1 MQALLFLLR
10 SVKLNLF
17 AAAEK
22 LHKCICF
29 PSLLEKTEP
38 FIFCCMKRHHIMI
51 ILMDHFPSTLGCPFF
66 LSLYWSLDKIFLKCY
81 ICLCTASWQKEGKEP
96 QLFILQKISQ
106 VCLGKEQE
114 MDSRTIKVVCLCKL
128 IQDISSGF
136 DSFLFL
142 TWYLNETTTNP
153 RWWTFLDVCTP

>member
-1 MQALLFLLR
+1 MQALFLLLR

-51 ILMDHFPSTLGCPFF
+51 ILVDHFPSAPGCPFF
-66 LSLYWSLDKIFLKCY
+66 Y
-81 ICLCTASWQKEGKEP
+81 E
-96 QLFILQKISQ
+96 FILKSGQNLYKMLYLSVNCILTKRRIKITTFYLTKYFSGMS
-106 VCLGKEQE
+106 LKRIGNGF
-114 MDSRTIKVVCLCKL
+114 
-128 IQDISSGF
+128 QDHQSGV
-136 DSFLFL
+136 SYIL
-142 TWYLNETTTNP
+142 T
-153 RWWTFLDVCTP
+153 